1 MYCFNIEL
9 IVYTIMPYIFSYVNL
24 FGGGL
29 SNVYFCKIMFTPKD
43 LTRTNMLHTLHYV
56 TYFTLCN
63 I

>member
-1 MYCFNIEL
+1 MYCFNFEL
-9 IVYTIMPYIFSYVNL
+9 IVYTIMPQIASYDNL

-29 SNVYFCKIMFTPKD
+29 SNVYFCKIMFTHKD
-43 LTRTNMLHTLHYV
+43 LTRTNMLNTLRYV

>member
-1 MYCFNIEL
+1 ML
-9 IVYTIMPYIFSYVNL
+9 IY

-43 LTRTNMLHTLHYV
+43 LTHTNMLHTLRYV